1 MRGIPVKTSSFAT
14 LAATLALGALFLFD
28 ADARAQTEPLPSWN
42 DGPARQAIVSF
53 VKETTTQG
61 SAKFVDPVARIAT
74 FDQDGTT
81 WVEQPLYAQVMFAFH
96 QLGVIAAKDPKLR
109 EVEPYR
115 TVLSG
120 DRAAIAKLTLPDLE
134 KILAVT
140 HTGMTVEVFQK
151 SVQEWITTA
160 QDPRFHH
167 LYTELVYQP
176 MLEVMQYLRA
186 NGFKT
191 YIVTGGGQDF
201 VRVYSERVYGIPREQ
216 VVGST
221 AGTTFGY
228 LDGKSELTKEPRDV
242 RVDDKDGKPIG
253 IHLMIGRRP
262 LAAFGNSGG
271 DQEMLEYTQDGG
283 GARLEM
289 LVHHDDAAREYAYG
303 PESKIGT
310 FSDALMAEA
319 HKRGWMVISMKNDWK
334 RIFAWEK

>member
-1 MRGIPVKTSSFAT
+1 MKLTSSFCARA
-14 LAATLALGALFLFD
+14 LRLALGALLLLG
-28 ADARAQTEPLPSWN
+28 AHAEAQTDPLPSWN
-42 DGPARQAIVSF
+42 DGPAKKAIVSF
-53 VKETTTQG
+53 VKQTTTQG
-61 SAKFVDPVARIAT
+61 SPQFADPVARIAT

-81 WVEQPLYAQVMFAFH
+81 WVEQPLYSQVMFAFH
-96 QLGVIAAKDPKLR
+96 QLGVMAAKDPKLR
-109 EVEPYR
+109 DVEPFKI
-115 TVLSG
+115 VLSG
-120 DRAAIAKLTLPDLE
+120 DRAAIAKLTQPDLE
-134 KILAVT
+134 KILAAT

-151 SVQEWITTA
+151 SVQDWIITA

-167 LYTELVYQP
+167 LYTELIYQP
-176 MLEVMQYLRA
+176 MFEVMQYLRA
-186 NGFKT
+186 NGFRT

-228 LDGKSELTKEPRDV
+228 QDGKSELTKVPQGV

-253 IHLMIGRRP
+253 IHLMMGRRP
-262 LAAFGNSGG
+262 LAAFGNSSG

-283 GARLEM
+283 GTRLMM
-289 LVHHDDAAREYAYG
+289 LVHHDDATREYAYG

-319 HKRGWMVISMKNDWK
+319 QKRGWVIISMKNDWK

>member
-1 MRGIPVKTSSFAT
+1 MKMIPSYSAFARILGLCT
-14 LAATLALGALFLFD
+14 LIVLGAN
-28 ADARAQTEPLPSWN
+28 ARAQTPIDPLPSWN
-42 DGPARQAIVSF
+42 NGPAKQAIVTF
-53 VKETTTQG
+53 VKETTTPG
-61 SAKFVDPVARIAT
+61 SPHFVDPVARIAT

-96 QLGVIAAKDPKLR
+96 QLGVIAAMDPKLK
-109 EVEPYR
+109 EIEPFR

-120 DRAAIAKLTLPDLE
+120 DREAIAKLTLPDLE
-134 KILAVT
+134 KILFVT

-151 SVQEWITTA
+151 SVQDWISTA
-160 QDPRFHH
+160 QHPRFHH
-167 LYTELVYQP
+167 LYTECIYQP
-176 MLEVMQYLRA
+176 MLEVMRYLRA

-201 VRVYSERVYGIPREQ
+201 VRAYSERVYGIPREQ

-228 LDGKSELTKEPRDV
+228 VEGKTELTKQPRDV
-242 RVDDKDGKPIG
+242 RIDDKDGKPIG

-289 LVHHDDAAREYAYG
+289 LVHHDDATREYAYG

-310 FSDALMAEA
+310 FSDALIAEA
-319 HKRGWMVISMKNDWK
+319 SKRGWVVISMKNDWK
-334 RIFAWEK
+334 HIFAWEQ

>member
-1 MRGIPVKTSSFAT
+1 MKMIPSHSAFARI
-14 LAATLALGALFLFD
+14 LALGALIVLG
-28 ADARAQTEPLPSWN
+28 AYAQAQAPTDPLPSWN
-42 DGPARQAIVSF
+42 NGPAKQAIVTF

-61 SAKFVDPVARIAT
+61 SPKFVDPVARIAT

-96 QLGVIAAKDPKLR
+96 QVGVMATKDPKLK
-109 EVEPYR
+109 EIEPFR

-120 DRAAIAKLTLPDLE
+120 DREAIAKLTLPDLE
-134 KILAVT
+134 KILFVT
-140 HTGMTVEVFQK
+140 HTGMTVEAFQK
-151 SVQEWITTA
+151 SVQDWISTA
-160 QDPRFHH
+160 QHPRYHH
-167 LYTELVYQP
+167 LYTECIYQP
-176 MLEVMQYLRA
+176 MVEVMQYLRA

-228 LDGKSELTKEPRDV
+228 Q
-242 RVDDKDGKPIG
+242 DGKPIG

-283 GARLEM
+283 GTRLMM
-289 LVHHDDAAREYAYG
+289 LVHHDDATREYAYG
-303 PESKIGT
+303 PESKIGN
-310 FSDALMAEA
+310 FSDTLMSEA
-319 HKRGWMVISMKNDWK
+319 KQRGWVVISMKNDWK
-334 RIFAWEK
+334 HIFAWEQ

>member
-1 MRGIPVKTSSFAT
+1 MKLTSSFCARA
-14 LAATLALGALFLFD
+14 LRLALGVLLLLGAH
-28 ADARAQTEPLPSWN
+28 AEAQTDPLPSWN
-42 DGPARQAIVSF
+42 DAPAKKAIVSF
-53 VKETTTQG
+53 VKQTTTQG
-61 SAKFVDPVARIAT
+61 SPQFVDPVARIAT

-81 WVEQPLYAQVMFAFH
+81 WVEQPLYSQVMFAFH
-96 QLGVIAAKDPKLR
+96 QLGVMAAKDPKLR
-109 EVEPYR
+109 DVEPFK

-120 DRAAIAKLTLPDLE
+120 DRAAIAKLTLSDLE

-151 SVQEWITTA
+151 SVQDWISTA
-160 QDPRFHH
+160 QHPRFHR
-167 LYTELVYQP
+167 LYTELIYQP
-176 MLEVMQYLRA
+176 MFEVMQYLRA
-186 NGFKT
+186 NGFRT

-201 VRVYSERVYGIPREQ
+201 VRVYSERVYGIPGEQ

-221 AGTTFGY
+221 ADTTFGY
-228 LDGKSELTKEPRDV
+228 KDGKSELTKVPQGV

-262 LAAFGNSGG
+262 LAAFGNSSG

-283 GARLEM
+283 GTRLMM
-289 LVHHDDAAREYAYG
+289 LLHHDDATREYAYG

-310 FSDALMAEA
+310 FPDALMAEA
-319 HKRGWMVISMKNDWK
+319 QKRGWVVISMKNDWK